1 MFKKTLMAA
10 VLALALPATAPM
22 TATAGQH
29 DLDTAEGMAKVMRK
43 IQCSLKDGEAVTY
56 WWHGKAFGRRMGM
69 SDKYLFDVEGMN
81 VRHCGT
87 ARDKNGNYG
96 YTLRTREILLYKDKS
111 TGEVLKAWENPYT
124 GETVEVWNVDNDP
137 VNSGPSFGMGR
148 DGKPQKFPGDVIGD
162 RWWFTSAIPL
172 FYTNVLSGEYQKYI
186 GGQYRAT
193 EMFNFFGDKESL
205 MDDTVDSANVQVGWV
220 RHSDWLP
227 WMEMA
232 GRDGIIYMHT
242 AGRKLDDWND
252 MSDTMKDQIAKN
264 YPKYTDPPP
273 LDDDRE
279 NVTSWTFFKKKM
291 EERGGPE
298 PLKREFPF

>member
-1 MFKKTLMAA
+1 MIRKTLMAA
-10 VLALALPATAPM
+10 VLGLVLPVAAVM
-22 TATAGQH
+22 SAHASQH

-43 IQCSLKDGEAVTY
+43 IQCSLEDGEAVTF
-56 WWHGKAFGRRMGM
+56 WWHGRAYGRRMGM

-87 ARDKNGNYG
+87 ARDENGNYG
-96 YTLRTREILLYKDKS
+96 YTLRTREILLYKDKR
-111 TGEVLKAWENPYT
+111 TGEVLRTWENPYT
-124 GETVEVWNVDNDP
+124 GETVEVWHVDNDP
-137 VNSGPSFGMGR
+137 VNSGPSFGLGR
-148 DGKPQKFPGDVIGD
+148 DGKPQNFPGDMMGD
-162 RWWFTSAIPL
+162 RWWFTATIPL
-172 FYTNVLSGEYQKYI
+172 YYHNVLSGEYQKYI
-186 GGQYRAT
+186 GGTYRAT
-193 EMFNFFGDKESL
+193 EMFNFFGDVESL
-205 MDDTVDSANVQVGWV
+205 LDEDVASANVQVGWV

-242 AGRKLDDWND
+242 AGRKLDNWDD
-252 MSDTMKDQIAKN
+252 MSDTMKDEIAKT

-279 NVTSWTFFKKKM
+279 NETSWTFFKKKM